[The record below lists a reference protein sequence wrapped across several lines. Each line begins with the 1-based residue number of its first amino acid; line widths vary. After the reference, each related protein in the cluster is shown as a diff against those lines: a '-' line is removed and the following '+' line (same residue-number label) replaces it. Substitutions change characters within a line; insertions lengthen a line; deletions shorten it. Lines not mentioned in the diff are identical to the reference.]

1 MMQFTGGGNDG
12 IIFYELLFETTGE
25 EVVLRSGW
33 HCAMMTEGF

>member
-12 IIFYELLFETTGE
+12 IIFYELLFDTTGE
-25 EVVLRSGW
+25 EVVLCSGW